1 MTINKKMGRRK
12 LLVTSAAFATTTAMG
27 VSPMLAA
34 SEADAVRAFYAGNE
48 FTFCDLKYLQNMWG
62 KDNYDSKVFAGQK
75 ILAGDIEFF
84 RGELKY
90 AKQIGVKKGIRCE
103 YRDADNPSYRYK
115 DVEKLAK
122 YWNTPT
128 VWDAKLKIG
137 TLLEQHSYNGN
148 KEIQKDLKK
157 AKKG

>member
-1 MTINKKMGRRK
+1 MKINKSINGTK

-27 VSPMLAA
+27 ALPASAA
-34 SEADAVRAFYAGNE
+34 SEDAAIDAFYRGNE

-62 KDNYDSKVFAGQK
+62 KSNFEAKVFAGEK
-75 ILAGDIEFF
+75 ILAGDIDFF

-90 AKQIGVKKGIRCE
+90 AKEIGLKKGIRCE
-103 YRDADNPSYRYK
+103 YRDADNPAYK
-115 DVEKLAK
+115 YSDVEKLAK

-137 TLLEQHSYNGN
+137 SLLETPNGN
-148 KEIQKDLKK
+148 RIIQADLKK
-157 AKKG
+157 SG

>member
-1 MTINKKMGRRK
+1 MKINKTMNRRK
-12 LLVTSAAFATTTAMG
+12 LLVTSAAFAATTAMG
-27 VSPMLAA
+27 ATPVLADR
-34 SEADAVRAFYAGNE
+34 EADAVRAFYAGNE

-62 KDNYDSKVFAGQK
+62 KSNYDAKVFAGEK
-75 ILAGDIEFF
+75 ILDGAIEFF

-90 AKQIGVKKGIRCE
+90 AKEIGVKKGIRCE
-103 YRDADNPSYRYK
+103 YRDADNPSYSYK

-122 YWNTPT
+122 YWGTPT

-137 TLLEQHSYNGN
+137 SFLEQHKYNGN
-148 KEIQKDLKK
+148 KVIQKDLKK

>member
-1 MTINKKMGRRK
+1 MKIIKTINRRK

-27 VSPMLAA
+27 ALPVLAA
-34 SEADAVRAFYAGNE
+34 SEDAAIDAFYRGKE

-62 KDNYDSKVFAGQK
+62 KSNLDAKVFAGQK
-75 ILAGDIEFF
+75 ILAGDINFF

-90 AKQIGVKKGIRCE
+90 AKEIGLKKGIRCE
-103 YRDADNPSYRYK
+103 YTDADNPQYRYK
-115 DVEKLAK
+115 DAQKLAK

-137 TLLEQHSYNGN
+137 VMLEQPNGN
-148 KEIQKDLKK
+148 KEIQADLKK
-157 AKKG
+157 AS